1 MVETETPTGSEAP
14 EVIDNYFDVRFP
26 FDPRRDTVWKE
37 VCRFLQR
44 RYVAKDARILDMGA
58 AYCNFINNIEGSSR
72 HALDIADIIER
83 HAEQG
88 VETHIGSCTDLS
100 RFDDESFD
108 VVFASNLFEHLS
120 LEDLSDT
127 LRGIR
132 RILAPGGQLIA
143 LQPNFRYCYKT
154 YFDDYTHTHAYTH
167 ASLADL
173 MEACGYEIVE
183 VIPRLLPVNMKES
196 LRLGMPMLD
205 LVVRLYLMS
214 PIRPLAAQMLAVVRK
229 PLA

>member
-1 MVETETPTGSEAP
+1 MAEPDTIPETEAP
-14 EVIDNYFDVRFP
+14 EVIDNYFEVRFP

-37 VCRFLQR
+37 VCRFIQR

-72 HALDIADIIER
+72 HALDIADIIEQY
-83 HAEQG
+83 AAAG
-88 VETHIGSCTDLS
+88 VQTHIGPCTDLS
-100 RFDDESFD
+100 RFQDDSFD

-120 LEDLSDT
+120 LDDLSLT
-127 LRGIR
+127 LRGVR

-173 MEACGYEIVE
+173 MEACGFELVD

-214 PIRPLAAQMLAVVRK
+214 PIRPLAAQMLVVVRK
-229 PLA
+229 PER